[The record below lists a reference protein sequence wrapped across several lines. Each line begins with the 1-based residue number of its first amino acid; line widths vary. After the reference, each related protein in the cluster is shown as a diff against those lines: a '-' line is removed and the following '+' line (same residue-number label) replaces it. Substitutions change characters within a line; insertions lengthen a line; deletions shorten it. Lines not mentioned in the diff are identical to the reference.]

1 MLLASLRCYSLHL
14 WWFYL
19 LLNHM
24 SSVQVQEVTLE
35 GRPSVREVHL
45 QDGGFGPAEEAGVQ
59 VIMMGHTTL
68 NVFTTSQIYKYTNNT
83 HKYRNTQRKEMSNYS
98 QCNVSQ
104 LSLHPTLQCE
114 HCILLGAK
122 SNCWWL
128 YSPGDVWG
136 KSPRLN
142 AVSRC
147 YVLPSSRR
155 CIAYLLV
162 LVRGTARA
170 LHIKYGVNWRFEQLY
185 GVYGGVTWSGVSC
198 RGPRL
203 TVSSLLARNVCAP
216 FCIFVFQVLYFLVF
230 YIFSYFRC
238 AKGLLLGL

>member
-1 MLLASLRCYSLHL
+1 MSLQLH
-14 WWFYL
+14 
-19 LLNHM
+19 
-24 SSVQVQEVTLE
+24 T
-35 GRPSVREVHL
+35 
-45 QDGGFGPAEEAGVQ
+45 
-59 VIMMGHTTL
+59 
-68 NVFTTSQIYKYTNNT
+68 YTNTLIHTNT
-83 HKYRNTQRKEMSNYS
+83 EIHRGRRCQTIPNAMSLNS
-98 QCNVSQ
+98 VCN
-104 LSLHPTLQCE
+104 TLQCE
-114 HCILLGAK
+114 HCIIMLGAK

-155 CIAYLLV
+155 CIAYLLL

-216 FCIFVFQVLYFLVF
+216 FCIFLFQVLYFLVII

>member
-1 MLLASLRCYSLHL
+1 MSLQLH
-14 WWFYL
+14 
-19 LLNHM
+19 
-24 SSVQVQEVTLE
+24 
-35 GRPSVREVHL
+35 
-45 QDGGFGPAEEAGVQ
+45 
-59 VIMMGHTTL
+59 
-68 NVFTTSQIYKYTNNT
+68 KYTNTLIHTNT
-83 HKYRNTQRKEMSNYS
+83 EIRRGRRCQTIPNAMSLNS
-98 QCNVSQ
+98 VCI
-104 LSLHPTLQCE
+104 TLQCE

-155 CIAYLLV
+155 CIAYLLL
-162 LVRGTARA
+162 LVRGIARA

-216 FCIFVFQVLYFLVF
+216 FCIFLFQVLYFLVF